1 MRRNCNLTL
10 RLVPPPPPHSDH
22 HHNRQQQPI
31 DGSDLSD
38 EDRNQNQQLTIFY
51 SGMVSVCD
59 VTDAQARAIIK
70 VASEEI
76 EEKWRSRTPANS
88 SPSSSPLMPS
98 PSGLSMKVSLQ
109 SFLQK
114 RKHRIQ
120 ATSPY
125 HH

>member
-10 RLVPPPPPHSDH
+10 RLVPPSPHSDH
-22 HHNRQQQPI
+22 RQQHPPI
-31 DGSDLSD
+31 DGVDLSSK
-38 EDRNQNQQLTIFY
+38 DRNQNQNQNQNQQLTIFY
-51 SGMVSVCD
+51 GGRVSVCD
-59 VTDAQARAIIK
+59 VTDTQARAIIK

-76 EEKWRSRTPANS
+76 EEKWRSRTPG
-88 SPSSSPLMPS
+88 SPLLPS
-98 PSGLSMKVSLQ
+98 PSGLSMKMSLQ